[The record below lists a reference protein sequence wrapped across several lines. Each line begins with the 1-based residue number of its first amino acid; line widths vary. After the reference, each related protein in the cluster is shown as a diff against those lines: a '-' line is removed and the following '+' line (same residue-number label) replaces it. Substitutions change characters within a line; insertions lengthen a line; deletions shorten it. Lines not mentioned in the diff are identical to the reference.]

1 MFSAEKWYEK
11 NMGKWVTVHCQH
23 DQTRRVKSVSN
34 VSFKFGC
41 WNDSRRTKKSVSHY
55 RSSDNTAG
63 LVRKQHISLDLSPL
77 FSIVTKGGHFTTHR
91 TCQTFICF
99 HQEKMW
105 WSTCWRI
112 EFNTIPS
119 TNTFLW
125 LTSIWIDETT
135 WMSWCDWGGRGRC
148 SRKGGVEVLT
158 PLELFYK
165 GSQSP
170 PVLSWSVLVRLEAL
184 GGRERGGG
192 PN

>member
-11 NMGKWVTVHCQH
+11 NI
-23 DQTRRVKSVSN
+23 
-34 VSFKFGC
+34 SFKFGC
-41 WNDSRRTKKSVSHY
+41 WNDSRRTKSLF
-55 RSSDNTAG
+55 
-63 LVRKQHISLDLSPL
+63 LVTEALTTLLGWSENKTSPW
-77 FSIVTKGGHFTTHR
+77 TWGHFTTHR
-91 TCQTFICF
+91 TCQTLICF

-105 WSTCWRI
+105 WSKCWRI

-125 LTSIWIDETT
+125 LTTIWIDETT

-170 PVLSWSVLVRLEAL
+170 PVLSWSALVRLEAL

-192 PN
+192 PNEPPVSPSPFAYTSNVGQEQNR